1 METHPRKHEPRANF
15 HSPGALTRLT
25 IRAILFFENIP
36 SYDMPT
42 AQETSTGEQLRS
54 LICLQ
59 YIDSEIDKIEKLRG
73 DLPEEIRD
81 LRDEKEGLAIRIEKY
96 KQEEIQNEAD
106 KTSSAASVKDGE
118 MLIARYEEQQ
128 IHQVRNDREYAA
140 LTREIEAQKQRI
152 EDAKQRM
159 EEIDLNEDAHKAAIE
174 DAENR
179 MKELDELLVTKER
192 DLKEV
197 LDDTKQ
203 EQAHLEKKRR
213 EAAEKV
219 DGRYLLAYER
229 LRERLPDGRAVVPIQ
244 RGAAAGFA
252 VPPQR
257 QVEIRQGNRI
267 VACEHTGRII
277 VDNDLFVKTA
287 QATNL

>member
-1 METHPRKHEPRANF
+1 
-15 HSPGALTRLT
+15 
-25 IRAILFFENIP
+25 
-36 SYDMPT
+36 MPT
-42 AQETSTGEQLRS
+42 TQETSTGEQLRS

-81 LRDEKEGLAIRIEKY
+81 LRDEKEGLATRIEKY
-96 KQEEIQNEAD
+96 KQDEAQNEED
-106 KTSSAASVKDGE
+106 KISSATSVKDAE

-128 IHQVRNDREYAA
+128 LQVRNNREYDA
-140 LTREIEAQKQRI
+140 LTKEIEAQKQRI
-152 EDAKQRM
+152 EEAKRRM
-159 EEIDLNEDAHKAAIE
+159 EEIDQNEDAHKAAIDE
-174 DAENR
+174 AETR

-192 DLKEV
+192 DLQEV

-203 EQAHLEKKRR
+203 EQAHLEKKRD

-219 DGRYLLAYER
+219 DARYLLAYRR
-229 LRERLPDGRAVVPIQ
+229 LRQRLPDGRAVVPIE
-244 RGAAAGFA
+244 RGAAGGFA

-277 VDNDLFVKTA
+277 VDSDLFARTA